1 MKKSILLLV
10 LSIAI
15 NNSFCQEPKAK
26 IEKYTSFLKTQ
37 NTSAK
42 EYIESMF
49 KKYDVVVLC
58 ERHHGEL
65 TQYELI
71 TDIIRSDY
79 FTNNVGTIFTEIGA
93 VDNRKNVLE
102 FITTKFKTD
111 EEKQKQQLK
120 IYRNMGFPYW
130 EKTNMFNFIGDIN
143 SLNSKLKRNRKIN
156 LFVSNNR
163 NPTSEECST
172 DQKFM
177 RYFNS
182 NFRKRDSIMSR
193 NIITTFDSISK
204 ISDRKKCLIIM
215 NYRHA
220 FSKTLHDDG
229 TKNVGQYLAER
240 YKDKFANV
248 FINGVAPT
256 IKVAKSDINKATI
269 FQNSSET
276 PIQNG
281 KWDASFIISKKE
293 NIGFDFKDS
302 PFGNDSFDIWPYT
315 EHNYKYEDIFAG
327 FVYYLPLEKHIDG
340 YGIPYFLDDGY
351 LEELYEKEVIFSK
364 ALKREPTKKED
375 IEADLEYHEERYDD
389 LKEMELIINEWLQ
402 K

>member
-1 MKKSILLLV
+1 MLLFAL
-10 LSIAI
+10 LITISY
-15 NNSFCQEPKAK
+15 SYCQKCKPA

-42 EYIESMF
+42 DYIESLF

-65 TQYELI
+65 TQYKLFN
-71 TDIIRSDY
+71 DIISSDY
-79 FTNNVGTIFTEIGA
+79 FINNVGTIFTEIGA

-102 FITTKFKTD
+102 FINTKFKTD
-111 EEKQKQQLK
+111 KEKEEQQIK
-120 IYRNMGFPYW
+120 VYRNMEFPYW
-130 EKTNMFNFIGDIN
+130 EKTNFFNFIGDIN
-143 SLNSKLKRNRKIN
+143 TLNSTLKENRKIN

-163 NPTSEECST
+163 NPSPEECSS
-172 DQKFM
+172 DQKFIK
-177 RYFNS
+177 YFNS
-182 NFRKRDSIMSR
+182 NFRKRDSIISE
-193 NIITTFDSISK
+193 NIIRTFDSISK
-204 ISDRKKCLIIM
+204 ISDRKKCLIIL

-229 TKNVGQYLAER
+229 SKNVGQLLAER

-256 IKVAKSDINKATI
+256 KKVANSDINKAKI
-269 FQNSSET
+269 FQNSSEA

-281 KWDASFIISKKE
+281 KWDASFIFTKEE

-315 EHNYKYEDIFAG
+315 EHNYKYADIFTG
-327 FVYYLPLEKHIDG
+327 FVYYLPLEKHIEG
-340 YGIPYFLDDGY
+340 YGIPHFLDDRY
-351 LEELYEKEVIFSK
+351 LDELYKKEIIMAR
-364 ALKREPTKKED
+364 ALKRAPQKKEN
-375 IEADLEYHEERYDD
+375 IEADLKYHEERYDD

>member
-1 MKKSILLLV
+1 MKNLMLLFV
-10 LSIAI
+10 LLEIISY
-15 NNSFCQEPKAK
+15 SYCQEPNPE

-42 EYIESMF
+42 DYVESLF

-65 TQYELI
+65 TQYNLI
-71 TDIIRSDY
+71 NDIIGTDY
-79 FTNNVGTIFTEIGA
+79 FINNVGTVFTEIGA

-102 FITTKFKTD
+102 FINTKFKTD

-120 IYRNMGFPYW
+120 LYRHMGFPYW
-130 EKTNMFNFIGDIN
+130 EKTNLFNFIGDIN
-143 SLNSKLKRNRKIN
+143 TLNTKLKRNRKIN

-163 NPTSEECST
+163 NPTPEECSS

-177 RYFNS
+177 KYFNS
-182 NFRKRDSIMSR
+182 NFRKRDSIISR

-220 FSKTLHDDG
+220 FSKTLQDDG
-229 TKNVGQYLAER
+229 SKNVGQYLAER

-256 IKVAKSDINKATI
+256 KKVAKSDINKATI
-269 FQNSSET
+269 FKNSSET

-281 KWDASFIISKKE
+281 KWDASFTYTANE
-293 NIGFDFKDS
+293 NLGFDFENS
-302 PFGNDSFDIWPYT
+302 PFGNDSFDIWPYS
-315 EHNYKYEDIFAG
+315 EHNYKYADIFTG
-327 FVYYLPLEKHIDG
+327 FVYYLPIVKHIEG
-340 YGIPYFLDDGY
+340 YGIPHFLDDGY
-351 LEELYEKEVIFSK
+351 LEELYKKEIIFSK
-364 ALKREPTKKED
+364 ALKREPPKKED
-375 IEADLEYHEERYDD
+375 IEADLEYYEERYDD